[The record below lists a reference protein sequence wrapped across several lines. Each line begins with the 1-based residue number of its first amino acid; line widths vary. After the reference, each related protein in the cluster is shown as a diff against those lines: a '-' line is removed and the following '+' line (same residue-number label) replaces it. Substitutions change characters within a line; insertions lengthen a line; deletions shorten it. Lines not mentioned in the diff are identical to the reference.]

1 LTPDPTKGLNMTKIR
16 VVLLGLAATSAAL
29 ALALPAIAT
38 HSATSVTVTAGKPS
52 EFSFKLSTKT
62 VPAGTVTFVVTNSG
76 ALPHDFSIGG
86 KTTKL
91 ITPKSSTKLT
101 VKLKAGKAPY
111 QCTVSGHAAA
121 GMKGVL
127 TVK

>member
-1 LTPDPTKGLNMTKIR
+1 MARYRIALF
-16 VVLLGLAATSAAL
+16 LLLATSSVL
-29 ALALPAIAT
+29 VWALPSTAHETTLKAT
-38 HSATSVTVTAGKPS
+38 TVTVTAGKPS

>member
-1 LTPDPTKGLNMTKIR
+1 MTKTKL
-16 VVLLGLAATSAAL
+16 VTLGLAAACVAL
-29 ALALPAIAT
+29 VLALPALAKP
-38 HSATSVTVTAGKPS
+38 SATTVTVTAGKPS

-62 VPAGTVTFVVTNSG
+62 VTHGSVTFNVTNSG

-86 KTTKL
+86 KTTRL
-91 ITPKSSTKLT
+91 ITPGSSAKLT
-101 VKLKAGKAPY
+101 VNLAKPGKAAY

-121 GMKGVL
+121 GMKGTI